1 MPHPVKTKST
11 VTITINPVKWKT
23 FQVLSKEKLN
33 LKASPHVELLID
45 KAIADM
51 QGKEVNITVNL
62 SELQRQRLAL
72 VKNAD
77 ELLKVLEAHGVREAL
92 EALLES
98 YGLNFDTYAIASEVI
113 GKLLTLKGTSL
124 KGAPYT
130 RGDIDLCIDL
140 IEIKAKICE
149 VRAKIDSIRA
159 KQYLH
164 KDDKTNANKG
174 DQNKDKD
181 DREASS

>member
-33 LKASPHVELLID
+33 LKASPHVERLVD
-45 KAIADM
+45 KAIAEL
-51 QGKEVNITVNL
+51 QGKEFSVTVNL
-62 SELQRQRLAL
+62 SDLQKQRLAL

-77 ELLKVLEAHGVREAL
+77 EVTKVIESHGVREAL
-92 EALLES
+92 EALVES
-98 YGLNFDTYAIASEVI
+98 YGLNFETYASASEVI

-130 RGDIDLCIDL
+130 KGDLDLCIDL
-140 IEIKAKICE
+140 IEIKAKICD
-149 VRAKIDSIRA
+149 VRAKIDNIRT
-159 KQYLH
+159 KQYLP
-164 KDDKTNANKG
+164 KPEPA
-174 DQNKDKD
+174 
-181 DREASS
+181 AA